1 MDTSYSE
8 AGPFMMIELPGPEL
22 DGASRSLIRRHRI
35 RGVVLFQRNIV
46 SSEQT
51 RVLVSDLR
59 AEIGRGALIAIDQ
72 EGGGVV
78 RTSDLPFPP
87 SAMCLGAAGDLE
99 LSEDVGGATGRALA
113 SLGINWDFAPVLD
126 VNSNPENPVIAD
138 RSFGSDPDDVAEH
151 ALAWARGCRAAG
163 VATCVKHF
171 PGHGDT
177 HVDSHLGLPVVDRSR
192 EELEALELRPF
203 RRAVQDRT
211 PCLMTAHI
219 LYPALDHVHPATLS
233 RRILT
238 DLLRSGWGYDGVII
252 TDSMAMHAIS
262 RRYGVE
268 EAAVKSLAAGADMVM
283 ALGSADDVERTASAL
298 SRAIHEG
305 TIDAD
310 ELAQKHRRL
319 DELAREY
326 PSRAADYPEDARLQD
341 ERLMAGAWANG
352 LTAHGD
358 PGPPPPGARVAV
370 VVADHAGGG
379 AASDQGVAGEEVV
392 RALNRVYDVRPI
404 IFDHA
409 HPMQAAQVIDTIDRQ
424 DTSIIFVSTSRRRP
438 DTELK
443 QLIEH
448 IKPSL
453 HIALWNPYTV
463 HDVPAPAIITY
474 GFRPAALAAVVDWL
488 AGKRQAEGRMPIEL

>member
-1 MDTSYSE
+1 
-8 AGPFMMIELPGPEL
+8 
-22 DGASRSLIRRHRI
+22 
-35 RGVVLFQRNIV
+35 
-46 SSEQT
+46 
-51 RVLVSDLR
+51 
-59 AEIGRGALIAIDQ
+59 
-72 EGGGVV
+72 
-78 RTSDLPFPP
+78 
-87 SAMCLGAAGDLE
+87 
-99 LSEDVGGATGRALA
+99 
-113 SLGINWDFAPVLD
+113 
-126 VNSNPENPVIAD
+126 
-138 RSFGSDPDDVAEH
+138 
-151 ALAWARGCRAAG
+151 
-163 VATCVKHF
+163 
-171 PGHGDT
+171 
-177 HVDSHLGLPVVDRSR
+177 
-192 EELEALELRPF
+192 
-203 RRAVQDRT
+203 
-211 PCLMTAHI
+211 
-219 LYPALDHVHPATLS
+219 
-233 RRILT
+233 
-238 DLLRSGWGYDGVII
+238 
-252 TDSMAMHAIS
+252 MHAIS

-268 EAAVKSLAAGADMVM
+268 EAAVRSLAAGADMVM

-341 ERLMAGAWANG
+341 ERLMAAAWANG
-352 LTAHGD
+352 LTTYGD

-370 VVADHAGGG
+370 VVADRASGG
-379 AASDQGVAGEEVV
+379 AASDQGVTGEEVV